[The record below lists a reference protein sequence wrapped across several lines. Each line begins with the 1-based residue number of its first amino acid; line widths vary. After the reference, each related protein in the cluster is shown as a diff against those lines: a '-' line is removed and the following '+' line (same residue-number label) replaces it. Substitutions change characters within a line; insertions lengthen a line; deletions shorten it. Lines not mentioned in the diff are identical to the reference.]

1 MHKLDVA
8 FCDTNETYG
17 ERFAAY
23 LMEHK
28 AKEFAVHLFPEPELF
43 LQKLKNEKYDLVL
56 LGSGFL
62 EPGEQAD
69 LLGMTVLILSESMP
83 EQLSED
89 NSYLHPAEKPAVIF
103 KYQPMEA
110 ILHEIM
116 AVTGGKKTGKETF
129 TGSPAKLEVIG
140 VYSPVSHEM
149 QMPFSMV
156 LASVLAKQRRVLY
169 INLMQNTGFLQLLD
183 SQAEYDI
190 GDLTLRLRKGTIE
203 SEHFFRN
210 VYEMGDFSYVAP
222 FRNPEQLGE
231 FQMNDYQK
239 LLAYLEENTEFDTV
253 VFDFGTGIYLIE
265 AFLEECSSIYCP
277 VKEGYFY
284 ECQKAEFAHY
294 LKQAKPDGMFEKLHF
309 VNLPFTAKG
318 IRGGRNMLE
327 QLIWSEFGD
336 FIRNYLAGDT
346 YGEI

>member
-28 AKEFAVHLFPEPELF
+28 AKKFTVHLFPEPELF
-43 LQKLKNEKYDLVL
+43 LQKIKNEKYDLVL

-62 EPGEQAD
+62 ELGEQAD
-69 LLGMTVLILSESMP
+69 LLGMNVLILSENMP
-83 EQLSED
+83 GKQ
-89 NSYLHPAEKPAVIF
+89 PEKKRTVIL
-103 KYQPMEA
+103 KYQPMEM

-116 AVTGGKKTGKETF
+116 VATGGKKTGKEILTDRM
-129 TGSPAKLEVIG
+129 AKLEVIG
-140 VYSPVSHEM
+140 IYSPIGHEM

-156 LASVLAKQRRVLY
+156 LTSALAKQGRVLY
-169 INLMQNTGFLQLLD
+169 INLMQNTGFAQLFD

-190 GDLTLRLRKGTIE
+190 GDLTLRLRKETIE
-203 SEHFFRN
+203 SEQFFRS

-239 LLAYLEENTEFDTV
+239 LLAYLEKNTKFDTV
-253 VFDFGTGIYLIE
+253 LFDFGTGIHSIA

-277 VKEGYFY
+277 IKEGYFY
-284 ECQKAEFAHY
+284 ECQKAEFIHY
-294 LKQAKPDGMFEKLHF
+294 LEQEKPDGIPERLQF

-318 IRGGRNMLE
+318 IRGGGNMLD

-336 FIRNYLAGDT
+336 YIRDFLAGDD